1 MSFTEG
7 KDLDNGHGISA
18 TVVSTFRHPELVAMV
33 EEEKREENKTTR
45 AARGQGYRGIEP
57 Q

>member
-18 TVVSTFRHPELVAMV
+18 TVVSTFRHPELVVMV
-33 EEEKREENKTTR
+33 EEERREENQTTR
-45 AARGQGYRGIEP
+45 AARGKGFRGIKP